1 MSALSVSVI
10 LYSVMQGFRNGTGKG
25 NKAGVDCVKSQ
36 GREEKELLM
45 PLKGHRDCD
54 HVGPAVS
61 GGLGEG
67 RRPACLKGANDTK
80 TVQKNLIDC
89 PTGLNSLCHRGP
101 RQWRSTVQYCR
112 NAKAVVPHKTCY
124 VTHSAQGL
132 HSFPHCLHSTR
143 AALSS
148 SEHALGV
155 ELPGLWLIS
164 HLRDATPIR
173 ASHSLSTPRPLFP
186 PHQVQL
192 T

>member
-1 MSALSVSVI
+1 MVQAKAIRQELTVWKVKVEKRKSCSCPWKVI
-10 LYSVMQGFRNGTGKG
+10 EIVTMWG
-25 NKAGVDCVKSQ
+25 
-36 GREEKELLM
+36 LLF
-45 PLKGHRDCD
+45 L
-54 HVGPAVS
+54 